1 MDIKSLIKNFQA
13 NSSQIMWLL
22 GAGTSRSANMPTAND
37 LIWDLK
43 LKHYCLEENIDIKDH
58 DISNSI
64 IQSKVQ
70 SYMDS
75 KGYPPLWSNEEYSF
89 YFELTFGEDY
99 RSQQKY
105 LLDQLKP
112 NKISLNI
119 GHKVLAGLLGSN
131 HSKIVYTTNFDEVI
145 ETAYANIIG
154 KNLPTYHLEGSYAVT
169 EALNQEN
176 FPIYAK
182 MHGDFRYQ
190 STKNLSKDLLDN
202 DAEIRKSFIASASR
216 YGLIVTGYSGRDSN
230 VMSMI
235 NEAIEQNN
243 AFPHGLFW
251 TVVKKDNVLPEVTSL
266 INKAKS
272 KGINSEIIEA
282 GTFDSLMLSVWKQL
296 PSIDKG
302 IADKI
307 SSKRNKNISIPLQG
321 TGVDFPM
328 IRTNALPIGQ
338 LPIKCAEV
346 NLNHKIDTK
355 EFYDLV
361 KSKTPKAILI
371 KSHKILAWGAKD
383 EILNT
388 FSDYYGVSLSEFVF
402 ENPISDI
409 DRETTIQS
417 FFERALVN
425 TLVNDKPL
433 KFRHDKNAFVI
444 IPHDDQV
451 NNEIFK
457 PIVDSLSK
465 PNFTAKIKNTTYSNN
480 VFFIEALEVKMEVR
494 NNHAYLMLRPTIWV
508 EPKSE
513 RANQL
518 EKIRTMKQYRFNNV
532 SNSLLNAWISVLF
545 GNKEKG
551 GSKVITSFED
561 TEYPIQFEISLRTSY
576 SNS

>member
-89 YFELTFGEDY
+89 YFELTFGVDY

-230 VMSMI
+230 VMSMF
-235 NEAIEQNN
+235 NEAVEQNN

-251 TVVKKDNVLPEVTSL
+251 TVVNKDNILPEVTSL
-266 INKAKS
+266 INKAKN
-272 KGINSEIIEA
+272 KGINSEIIET
-282 GTFDSLMLSVWKQL
+282 GTFDSLMLALWKQL
-296 PSIDKG
+296 PNVESSIAEKVT
-302 IADKI
+302 
-307 SSKRNKNISIPLQG
+307 SKRASKVSIPMQG
-321 TGVDFPM
+321 EGTTFPT
-328 IRTNALPIGQ
+328 IRTNALPIEK
-338 LPIKCAEV
+338 LPSSCAEV
-346 NLNHKIDTK
+346 SIKNTIGTK
-355 EFYDLV
+355 DFYELLRE
-361 KSKTPKAILI
+361 KKPKGILTKTNR
-371 KSHKILAWGAKD
+371 ILAWGEAQ
-383 EILNT
+383 EILKT
-388 FSDYYGVSLSEFVF
+388 FESFSDAKLNNFHF
-402 ENPISDI
+402 DNPINEIKND
-409 DRETTIQS
+409 TTLQS
-417 FFERALVN
+417 FYERALVSSLIN
-425 TLVNDKPL
+425 NKPL
-433 KFRHDKNAFVI
+433 KFRQDKNTFI
-444 IPHDDQV
+444 ILPKEDQT

-457 PIVDSLSK
+457 PIINALSNAK
-465 PNFTAKIKNTTYSNN
+465 FTAKIKQPSYSNGGY
-480 VFFIEALEVKMEVR
+480 FIEALEVKLEIK
-494 NNHAYLMLRPTIWV
+494 NEQAYLMLRPTIWI
-508 EPKSE
+508 EPKTD
-513 RANQL
+513 RANL
-518 EKIRTMKQYRFNNV
+518 LDRIRNIKQFRYNTTSNN
-532 SNSLLNAWISVLF
+532 LLNAWIEVIF
-545 GNKEKG
+545 GKVDK
-551 GSKVITSFED
+551 GSKIIVSSFEKS
-561 TEYPIQFEISLRTSY
+561 EYPIHFEINTRTSY